1 MSPPSLD
8 HLEELRSRREA
19 IRSCIAAAGGAL
31 AWFAEHFSQTGGI
44 PLNAWH
50 RSNRPSGREAR
61 TLGLAFDLWHAIL
74 RAERTL
80 RLAPA
85 PLPSRLTD
93 AAKCVH
99 DKLVE
104 LTHLG
109 SGEELAVYARR
120 LVSDEIYGTCNA
132 LSAAAVLRAEVFP
145 ERFKATPSYLAGHIM
160 VAELRLARES
170 AHGYRMGVGD
180 PLPRMAVVSQS
191 VHSLMLYVQHLRD
204 RSQLFRRIQ
213 DEIENLEKLKAAAA
227 GIPGKDKACSETLWN
242 GHLRLA
248 MARLG
253 SACDECASLLLAT
266 RPFFQAW
273 CNRLEA
279 NAHRGGAEIRWEDL
293 EQTLRDAQAEARKP
307 AEADPA
313 EQQLAARDIAG
324 RFCSDLAAAYA
335 AAHQAVEH
343 VLGDAG
349 PTEYT
354 ALRAALTP
362 LRDGLAKL
370 EKIVLGGSPRGEYPS
385 LADAAHFQF
394 VEDLVARLSDQHGNL
409 YSLTDFARD
418 EVRKDVADGLRVV
431 NQTYSLGVDTCDA
444 ETATAE
450 KLAACVSATYCAL
463 AASPA
468 GATVRRWWK
477 RRAEC
482 YALRHGTAA
491 GDGEEWI
498 ILRHRSF
505 EAIVAL
511 RDALAAANTL
521 TDAAEAFRDAADA
534 EKQVADDVSALVK
547 RLTNWCSLLGHQLL
561 LAGRGGAAGVGDPHD
576 LAAALWIAERL
587 GEPWN
592 ERLEEEALAL
602 IQEMQ
607 RPDGSFGPAAPLY
620 QNRGF
625 AFYLPTASTI
635 AVLARFATGGTRA
648 PNTPALRARLQR
660 WAPVL
665 IRGAGFLTD
674 SMVGRGR
681 DAHAGAEDEGL
692 AGWHTDRHPEAER
705 IDCLAT
711 TEAVT
716 ALCRLDDALK
726 WLINLE
732 AAAEFKVEWPEPRW
746 ATAHATDL
754 ERGKEQLLLRV
765 AQLIGWHRAQ
775 NDSYKAPPQRGARY
789 HDEVVAHYAFVLYG
803 PPGTGKT
810 HFQSILAG
818 ELGWPLVTLTIGDFL
833 HDGEDRLGR
842 RTVDVFRRL
851 AFLCNACIVFD
862 EFDEMV
868 ADRGEKDV
876 PRLPLL
882 TAAILP
888 LLATLRE
895 QARANGCIV
904 TFTTNYLENI
914 DRAAIRG
921 GRVDESLLLMYPDYH
936 SRVLLGLMQHDR
948 PNAGCEWEPLRRAAR
963 QTAMCAY
970 SDVAEYLKR
979 EMSGTSAATIP
990 PKPAI
995 DERYYDLG
1003 KADDRQ
1009 MDTLRKL
1016 WKSIG
1021 PADVRTEWL
1030 GEHER
1035 EGWRKLADLFA
1046 GDAQDAKDATAK
1058 TDAVIPALAIAPADP
1073 LAGAAPE
1080 GSGITRSSS
1089 NAGSG

>member
-1 MSPPSLD
+1 MNPPSLD
-8 HLEELRSRREA
+8 NLEELRSRREA
-19 IRSCIAAAGGAL
+19 IHSCIAAAGDTL

-50 RSNRPSGREAR
+50 RSNRPFGREAR
-61 TLGLAFDLWHAIL
+61 TLGLAFDLWHAIF
-74 RAERTL
+74 RAERTV
-80 RLAPA
+80 RLTPA
-85 PLPSRLTD
+85 PLQSRLTD
-93 AAKCVH
+93 AGERVRR
-99 DKLVE
+99 KLLD
-104 LTHLG
+104 LTNCG
-109 SGEELAVYARR
+109 KDEELPVYARR
-120 LVSDEIYGTCNA
+120 IISDEIYGTCNA

-145 ERFKATPSYLAGHIM
+145 ERFEATPSYLAGHVV

-170 AHGYRMGVGD
+170 AHGYRMGGD
-180 PLPRMAVVSQS
+180 PLPRLAVVSQS
-191 VHSLMLYVQHLRD
+191 VHSLMLYVEHLRG
-204 RSQLFRRIQ
+204 RSELFRRIQ
-213 DEIENLEKLKAAAA
+213 DEIESLEKLRSAAR
-227 GIPGKDKACSETLWN
+227 GIPSRAQACSETLWN

-248 MARLG
+248 MARLA

-266 RPFFQAW
+266 RPFFKEW
-273 CNRLEA
+273 HNRLEEEA
-279 NAHRGGAEIRWEDL
+279 YRSGAVIHWENI
-293 EQTLRDAQAEARKP
+293 ERTLLHARAKAQSALG
-307 AEADPA
+307 DPA
-313 EQQLAARDIAG
+313 GQQLVARDNAWQ
-324 RFCSDLAAAYA
+324 FCTNLGTAYA
-335 AAHQAVEH
+335 EVSQAVKN

-349 PTEYT
+349 PMDY
-354 ALRAALTP
+354 AALCEALVP
-362 LRDGLAKL
+362 LQKGLAAL

-385 LADAAHFQF
+385 ITDAAHFQF
-394 VEDLVARLSDQHGNL
+394 VEDLVARLSDRDGNL
-409 YSLTDFARD
+409 YSLADLAQD
-418 EVRKDVADGLRVV
+418 EVRMAVADALRVM
-431 NQTYSLGVDTCDA
+431 NQTYSLRVDTGDA

-450 KLAACVSATYCAL
+450 KLAACACVTYCAL
-463 AASPA
+463 AASAA
-468 GATVRRWWK
+468 GATVRRWWE
-477 RRAEC
+477 RRADC
-482 YALRHGTAA
+482 YAVRSGTT
-491 GDGEEWI
+491 GGGGEEWI
-498 ILRHRSF
+498 TLRHRSF
-505 EAIVAL
+505 EAIATL
-511 RDALAAANTL
+511 RSALASATTL
-521 TDAAEAFRDAADA
+521 SDAAEAFREAADA
-534 EKQVADDVSALVK
+534 ERQVADDVSALVK
-547 RLTNWCSLLGHQLL
+547 RLTKWCSLLGHQLL

-576 LAAALWIAERL
+576 LAAALWIAERI

-602 IQEMQ
+602 IQQMQ

-665 IRGAGFLTD
+665 IEGAGFLTD
-674 SMVGRGR
+674 SMVGHGR
-681 DAHAGAEDEGL
+681 DAHARVEDTGL

-726 WLINLE
+726 WLINLK
-732 AAAEFKVEWPEPRW
+732 AASEFKVEWPEPRW

-754 ERGKEQLLLRV
+754 EKGKDQLLLRV

-775 NDSYKAPPQRGARY
+775 TGSYKAPPQRGPRY

-936 SRVLLGLMQHDR
+936 SRMLLGLMQHDR
-948 PNAGCEWEPLRRAAR
+948 PNAGCEWQPLRRAVR

-970 SDVAEYLKR
+970 SDVVAYLKR
-979 EMSGTSAATIP
+979 EMSGIAGHGVGTNP
-990 PKPAI
+990 PKAAI
-995 DERYYDLG
+995 DERYYDMR
-1003 KADDRQ
+1003 KVDDRLK
-1009 MDTLRKL
+1009 DTLAKL
-1016 WKSIG
+1016 LHSIG
-1021 PADVRTEWL
+1021 PEDVQREWL
-1030 GEHER
+1030 GEHE
-1035 EGWRKLADLFA
+1035 EWQKLWDLFA
-1046 GDAQDAKDATAK
+1046 PPSGGTQET
-1058 TDAVIPALAIAPADP
+1058 TDIRPWPDTIISVPTIGPTDSPAS
-1073 LAGAAPE
+1073 GALE
-1080 GSGITRSSS
+1080 GSEDH
-1089 NAGSG
+1089 A